1 MSGRQVQVTSS
12 SVGTSVCACEDDG
25 LLAEA
30 MGYPHQ
36 LAAGAMKELHR
47 VLDRHI
53 RREVLYRNAKTWITS
68 SEPTSLSRTNRRNT
82 YDASCSFD
90 SGGMHNSISSICED
104 STMSSMSADG
114 VLISNVQRQSVR
126 APGAARQ
133 LPRTWLLQST
143 RELDTLVQL
152 AFWAENVNVNN

>member
-53 RREVLYRNAKTWITS
+53 RREVLYRNAKTWIIS
-68 SEPTSLSRTNRRNT
+68 SEPTSLSRTNRKEHVRCILLIRLRRHAQLNLLNLRRL
-82 YDASCSFD
+82 YD
-90 SGGMHNSISSICED
+90 
-104 STMSSMSADG
+104 
-114 VLISNVQRQSVR
+114 VLHVC
-126 APGAARQ
+126 
-133 LPRTWLLQST
+133 
-143 RELDTLVQL
+143 
-152 AFWAENVNVNN
+152 